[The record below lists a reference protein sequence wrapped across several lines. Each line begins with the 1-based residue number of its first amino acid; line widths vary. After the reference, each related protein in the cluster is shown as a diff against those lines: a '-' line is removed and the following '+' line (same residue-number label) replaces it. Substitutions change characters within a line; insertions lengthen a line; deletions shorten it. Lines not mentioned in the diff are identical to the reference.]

1 MSARRAA
8 RPSSPDGRAGGY
20 APAVSTRERLS
31 EEAARL
37 FAERGYHGTSIA
49 DLADALG
56 IRKSSVY
63 SHIGG
68 KEELLA
74 EIALAGAEAF
84 HAALDAIPRDAPAG
98 ERLQLALRAH
108 LEVVDRQL
116 DVATVWLQEWRY
128 LSGEPRERFLAERRR
143 YEQRIRGLLHEA
155 IGAGELRADLDVD
168 QATLAFL
175 SLANWAYAWMRHGT
189 DVEAVA
195 AGFWAL
201 LRDGM
206 APR

>member
-1 MSARRAA
+1 M
-8 RPSSPDGRAGGY
+8 
-20 APAVSTRERLS
+20 STRDRLS

-68 KEELLA
+68 KEDLLA
-74 EIALAGAEAF
+74 EIALAGADAF
-84 HAALDAIPRDAPAG
+84 HAALDAIPGDLPAA
-98 ERLQLALRAH
+98 ERLERALRAH
-108 LEVVDRQL
+108 LSVVDRQL
-116 DVATVWLQEWRY
+116 DVATVWLQEWRF
-128 LSGEPRERFLAERRR
+128 LAGAPRERFVAERRR
-143 YEQRIRGLLHEA
+143 YEQRIRALMQEA
-155 IGAGELRADLDVD
+155 VRSGELRDDLDVE
-168 QATLAFL
+168 QATLALL
-175 SLANWAYAWMRHGT
+175 SLGNWAYTWMRRDT
-189 DVEAVA
+189 DVDAVA
-195 AGFWAL
+195 SAFWGL